1 MNRTWVSARGPGDG
15 GVGVDDAGGGEK
27 SFSVMQWNILAQTLA
42 VNGNFQFATEEVL
55 DWERRKDLIVKVI
68 DIIQFIK
75 CSNRNDFIEGDTQT

>member
-68 DIIQFIK
+68 
-75 CSNRNDFIEGDTQT
+75 